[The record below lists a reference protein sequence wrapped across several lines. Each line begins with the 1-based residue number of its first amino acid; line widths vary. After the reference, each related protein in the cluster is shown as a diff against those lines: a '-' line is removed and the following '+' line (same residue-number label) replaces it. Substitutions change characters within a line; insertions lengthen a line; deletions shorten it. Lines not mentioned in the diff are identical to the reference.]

1 MFEKQYAVFEDG
13 EVIFYREDGKMIK
26 TDKIE
31 GYKTGREY
39 EIEVFHGKIFFFC
52 NEKLLDVIE
61 ITPPDKDRAVQQ

>member
-1 MFEKQYAVFEDG
+1 
-13 EVIFYREDGKMIK
+13 MIK

-61 ITPPDKDRAVQQ
+61 M